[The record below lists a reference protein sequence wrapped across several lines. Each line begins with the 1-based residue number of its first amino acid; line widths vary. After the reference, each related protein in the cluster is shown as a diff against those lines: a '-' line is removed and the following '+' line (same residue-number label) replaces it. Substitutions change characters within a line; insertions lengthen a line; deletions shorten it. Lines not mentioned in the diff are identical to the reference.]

1 MMKKKI
7 RTIIGLTA
15 LICTIGMNLETNWL
29 YADEGDF
36 ITEDSADEQNFI
48 VKSSADTGEI
58 LDEEEAKKI
67 LENGGIITETW
78 DSGIDYNEL
87 IESSIEFDDE
97 RTDISNEEEA
107 LDIFIEKKNNE
118 LEK

>member
-1 MMKKKI
+1 MMKKKV

-48 VKSSADTGEI
+48 VKSSADTGYSYPSSN
-58 LDEEEAKKI
+58 
-67 LENGGIITETW
+67 NGTT
-78 DSGIDYNEL
+78 SGHWQL
-87 IESSIEFDDE
+87 
-97 RTDISNEEEA
+97 
-107 LDIFIEKKNNE
+107 
-118 LEK
+118 